1 MKKYWHLLTCN
12 ILLFFFNQQAIQA
25 QIDLG
30 IKAGLSIP
38 NLTAGSSAN
47 PINSGYSSRLG
58 VDGGI
63 HVEFHLNR
71 RFSIQPELRYSSQG
85 GKKNGGQ
92 AFSVPPE
99 MQALFPPGQVPPYLY
114 ANYKS
119 TAKINYL
126 MLPILAKYH
135 FGLGRQWDLYIAA
148 GPFVSLVVS
157 AKNTTRGTSDI
168 YLDEKQT
175 QPLPDGPQSFDRTED
190 IKDELHAANAGI
202 DGHVGIAY
210 KWAHSSVFIE
220 GGGNYGFINIQ
231 KGEINGKNNTGA
243 AVIVAGYAIRIS
255 H

>member
-1 MKKYWHLLTCN
+1 MKMYARLLIGI
-12 ILLFFFNQQAIQA
+12 ILFSFLNQPLMQA

-30 IKAGLSIP
+30 FKAGLSIP

-58 VDGGI
+58 GDGGI
-63 HVEFHLNR
+63 HLEFHLTKH
-71 RFSIQPELRYSSQG
+71 FSVQPELRYSSQG
-85 GKKNGGQ
+85 GKKDGKQ

-99 MQALFPPGQVPPYLY
+99 MQPMFPPGQAPQYLY

-135 FGLGRQWDLYIAA
+135 FDLSRQWDLYLAA
-148 GPFVSLVVS
+148 GPFVSLVLS
-157 AKNTTRGTSDI
+157 AKNITRGSSDI
-168 YLDEKQT
+168 YLDEQQT
-175 QPLPDGPQSFDRTED
+175 QALPGGPQSFDRTED
-190 IKDELHAANAGI
+190 IKDELHSFNAGI
-202 DGHVGIAY
+202 DGHIGIAY
-210 KWAHSSVFIE
+210 KWAHCSVFIE
-220 GGGNYGFINIQ
+220 GGGNYGLINIQ
-231 KGEINGKNNTGA
+231 KGEVNGKNKTGA

>member
-1 MKKYWHLLTCN
+1 M
-12 ILLFFFNQQAIQA
+12 QA

-30 IKAGLSIP
+30 FKAGLSIP

-58 VDGGI
+58 IDGGI
-63 HVEFHLNR
+63 HLEFHLTKH
-71 RFSIQPELRYSSQG
+71 FSVQPELRYSSQG
-85 GKKNGGQ
+85 GKKNGKQ

-99 MQALFPPGQVPPYLY
+99 MQPMFPPGQIPQYLY

-126 MLPILAKYH
+126 MLPLLAKYH
-135 FGLGRQWDLYIAA
+135 FDLSRQWDLYLAA

-157 AKNTTRGTSDI
+157 AKNITRGSSDI
-168 YLDEKQT
+168 YLDEQQT
-175 QPLPDGPQSFDRTED
+175 QVLPGGAQSFDRTED
-190 IKDELHAANAGI
+190 IKDELHAFNAGI
-202 DGHVGIAY
+202 DGHIGIAY

-220 GGGNYGFINIQ
+220 GGGNYGLINIQ
-231 KGEINGKNNTGA
+231 KGEVNGKNNTGA
-243 AVIVAGYAIRIS
+243 AVIVAGYTIRIS